1 MIFWYFKRRRARI
14 KAKEEALKLLD
25 DNLAKII
32 TNLVRIAVIER
43 DKEIRFEVWER
54 EIAEWLNE
62 IYRKCEN
69 LKYGDKIT
77 YSEYGDALKN
87 ALSNPKVVFDTALMD
102 FCDDDFY
109 ESDED
114 KADSWRGRENI
125 KHEYELPNIIFVI
138 RQQFRAM
145 DELRW
150 DKKTFTREFMYVKYI
165 KLRMP

>member
-1 MIFWYFKRRRARI
+1 MIFRFLKRRRARI

-25 DNLAKII
+25 ENLSKII

-43 DKEIRFEVWER
+43 NQEERFELWER
-54 EIAEWLNE
+54 EIVEWLNE

-69 LKYGDKIT
+69 LKYNGKIT
-77 YSEYGDALKN
+77 YSDYDDALKN

-109 ESDED
+109 KCDED
-114 KADSWRGRENI
+114 KEYSWRGRENI
-125 KHEYELPNIIFVI
+125 CHEYKLQNIIFVI
-138 RQQFRAM
+138 RQQFWAM
-145 DELRW
+145 EELRW